1 MEDFVCL
8 TENCAGALIQD
19 ASAKW
24 ASVIATIRWT
34 NKIIYLQKNN
44 ASCKYCPS
52 LQVTIEGDVVCDNIE
67 FNYKWNR
74 KDVQGSCL
82 IRVQSVMCK
91 VRLEQVKSVVDSEII
106 LKGKYTQ
113 STTKM
118 PFNKFASFWRK
129 FENFEVI
136 KKISYCSISMLFSS
150 DLTFVTPTGVNIK
163 VQGFGPFNW
172 VWNMMVIRS
181 IKGGIRTVLK
191 AKLKE
196 QLELSFRKE
205 SFIDR
210 LYIPILERRFS
221 SKFSRRK

>member
-113 STTKM
+113 STTSLTTTPRTILNQMRSYERISHRHRMTYFSVTM
-118 PFNKFASFWRK
+118 PF
-129 FENFEVI
+129 
-136 KKISYCSISMLFSS
+136 CS
-150 DLTFVTPTGVNIK
+150 
-163 VQGFGPFNW
+163 
-172 VWNMMVIRS
+172 RS
-181 IKGGIRTVLK
+181 VL
-191 AKLKE
+191 
-196 QLELSFRKE
+196 Q
-205 SFIDR
+205 
-210 LYIPILERRFS
+210 
-221 SKFSRRK
+221 

>member
-24 ASVIATIRWT
+24 TSVIATIRWT

-129 FENFEVI
+129 FENFEFI
-136 KKISYCSISMLFSS
+136 KKFQALAFQCSFPQIWHLS
-150 DLTFVTPTGVNIK
+150 P
-163 VQGFGPFNW
+163 
-172 VWNMMVIRS
+172 
-181 IKGGIRTVLK
+181 
-191 AKLKE
+191 
-196 QLELSFRKE
+196 QLV
-205 SFIDR
+205 
-210 LYIPILERRFS
+210 
-221 SKFSRRK
+221 